1 MFKKILHTQ
10 IKDTTRFKV
19 LCVRVF
25 IFVRVC
31 VCVCWGGGIG
41 SASNKLNIFPH
52 PHPQTTISA
61 KKITGNVQVLCLFSV
76 L

>member
-31 VCVCWGGGIG
+31 VCWVGGIG
-41 SASNKLNIFPH
+41 LASNKLNLP
-52 PHPQTTISA
+52 PPPPPQTTISE
-61 KKITGNVQVLCLFSV
+61 KITGNVQVLCFFSV

>member
-25 IFVRVC
+25 IFVLVC
-31 VCVCWGGGIG
+31 VSVGGGEIG
-41 SASNKLNIFPH
+41 SASNKLNISPH